1 MDIGRLGIWT
11 SKFDTLR
18 AAQAQEVARELEDM
32 GYGAIWFPE
41 AFGREAMAQS
51 GLLLAGTRRI
61 TVATGI
67 ANIYARDAIAMANGQ
82 RALAEAYPDRFL
94 LGLGV
99 SHAPAV
105 EQVRGHR
112 YERRPVAHMRA
123 YLDAMDH
130 AQYTAVPP
138 PIEPRRVL
146 AALGPATLALAAERS
161 WGAHPYFV
169 PVTHTVQARQVLGPT
184 PLLAPEQAVVFETD
198 PGRARQIARD
208 HMTRYLRLPNYANSV
223 RRLGFAEEDL
233 ANGGSDR
240 LVDAIVA
247 WGDLATV
254 SRRIQ
259 EHLDAGANHVSVQ
272 VLTPEPA
279 TVPRDQWRELAAAL
293 LR

>member
-1 MDIGRLGIWT
+1 
-11 SKFDTLR
+11 
-18 AAQAQEVARELEDM
+18 
-32 GYGAIWFPE
+32 
-41 AFGREAMAQS
+41 
-51 GLLLAGTRRI
+51 
-61 TVATGI
+61 
-67 ANIYARDAIAMANGQ
+67 
-82 RALAEAYPDRFL
+82 
-94 LGLGV
+94 
-99 SHAPAV
+99 
-105 EQVRGHR
+105 
-112 YERRPVAHMRA
+112 MRA
-123 YLDAMDH
+123 YLDAMDQ

-146 AALGPATLALAAERS
+146 AALGPTMLALAAERS
-161 WGAHPYFV
+161 WGAHPYFI
-169 PVTHTVQARQVLGPT
+169 PVTHTVQARQALGPT

-279 TVPRDQWRELAAAL
+279 TIPRDQWRELAAAL

>member
-1 MDIGRLGIWT
+1 AVGRTAPSASDTIPPGIPPDDKPCPFALLYSQRKERPMDVGRIGIWT

-18 AAQAQEVARELEDM
+18 AAQAQEVARELEEM

-51 GLLLAGTRRI
+51 ALLLAGTRRI

-112 YERRPVAHMRA
+112 YERRPVAYMHA

-138 PIEPRRVL
+138 PSEPRRGL
-146 AALGPATLALAAERS
+146 
-161 WGAHPYFV
+161 
-169 PVTHTVQARQVLGPT
+169 
-184 PLLAPEQAVVFETD
+184 
-198 PGRARQIARD
+198 
-208 HMTRYLRLPNYANSV
+208 
-223 RRLGFAEEDL
+223 
-233 ANGGSDR
+233 
-240 LVDAIVA
+240 
-247 WGDLATV
+247 
-254 SRRIQ
+254 
-259 EHLDAGANHVSVQ
+259 
-272 VLTPEPA
+272 
-279 TVPRDQWRELAAAL
+279 
-293 LR
+293 